1 MTPAADSHDAS
12 PQHEALLDW
21 FLRRHAAPW
30 TEADERAFQHWLDA
44 DRGNRDAYARWEADW
59 ALIERMPQDAA
70 DRLRAMVAA
79 DRAKEA
85 APARRA
91 QLAPRRRALV
101 SRFAM
106 AGLAAM
112 AVGGGWFG
120 WAQWQAQPVYEQAF
134 ETARGRQSE
143 VRLPDGSTLHL
154 DAATSLKVVFF
165 RGRREVR
172 MAEGQAL
179 FTVQANAARPFRVEA
194 GGVRVTV
201 VGTRFSVRSTP
212 AVPGREAT
220 EVAVA
225 HGKVRVAR
233 TADDDATAAPPFD
246 LVAGQRVVMGALP
259 TLGTIAADSV
269 APRQGAPL
277 SFSNTPLAG
286 ALAEMARH
294 ADLGIVAVDPAVAN
308 LRLTGT
314 FDPRDA
320 AATRRLLASALPV
333 QLVPG
338 HRGFEVR
345 PAR

>member
-1 MTPAADSHDAS
+1 MTSAADSHDAS
-12 PQHEALLDW
+12 PQRRALLDW
-21 FLRRHAAPW
+21 FMRRQAAPW
-30 TEADERAFQHWLDA
+30 TDADERTFQHWLDA
-44 DRGNRDAYARWEADW
+44 DRGNREAYARWEADW
-59 ALIERMPQDAA
+59 TLIDRMPLDSA

-79 DRAKEA
+79 DRAREA

-91 QLAPRRRALV
+91 QPASRRRALV
-101 SRFAM
+101 SGFAM
-106 AGLAAM
+106 AGVAAM

-120 WAQWQAQPVYEQAF
+120 WAQWQARPVYEQAF
-134 ETARGRQSE
+134 ETARGRQSQ

-154 DAATSLKVVFF
+154 EAATSLKVVFF
-165 RGRREVR
+165 RAHREVR
-172 MAEGQAL
+172 MTEGQAL
-179 FTVQANAARPFRVEA
+179 FTVQADAGRPFRVEA

-225 HGKVRVAR
+225 HGKVRVER
-233 TADDDATAAPPFD
+233 IADADAAPPFD
-246 LVAGQRVVMGALP
+246 LVAGQRVVMGAVP

-269 APRQGAPL
+269 APRQGAQL

-294 ADLGIVAVDPAVAN
+294 ADLGIAAVDPAVAD

-338 HRGFEVR
+338 NRGFEVR

>member
-1 MTPAADSHDAS
+1 MTPAADPHDAS
-12 PQHEALLDW
+12 PQRQVLLDW
-21 FLRRHAAPW
+21 FMRRHAAPW
-30 TEADERAFQHWLDA
+30 TDADERAFQHWLDA
-44 DRGNRDAYARWEADW
+44 DRGNRDAYARWETDW
-59 ALIERMPQDAA
+59 ALIDRMPQDAA

-79 DRAKEA
+79 DRMRDA

-91 QLAPRRRALV
+91 QPAPRRRALM
-101 SRFAM
+101 SGFAM
-106 AGLAAM
+106 AGVAAM
-112 AVGGGWFG
+112 AVGGGWLG
-120 WAQWQAQPVYEQAF
+120 WMQWQAHPVYEQAF

-143 VRLPDGSTLHL
+143 VRLPDGSTLQL
-154 DAATSLKVVFF
+154 EAATSLKVVFF
-165 RGRREVR
+165 RGHREVR

-179 FTVQANAARPFRVEA
+179 FTVQADAARPFRVEA

-225 HGKVRVAR
+225 HGKVRVER
-233 TADDDATAAPPFD
+233 IADAAAAPSFD
-246 LVAGQRVVMGALP
+246 LVAGQRVVMGAVP

-269 APRQGAPL
+269 APRKGTQL

-294 ADLGIVAVDPAVAN
+294 ADLGIAAVDPSVAD

-320 AATRRLLASALPV
+320 AATRRLLANALPV
-333 QLVPG
+333 QLVAG
-338 HRGFEVR
+338 SRGFEVR
-345 PAR
+345 SAR